1 MRRFKLCPALWRLG
15 TFADSLLALIFIRTR
30 KDAPL
35 MGNSKQKTAT
45 PRVLVLSIMLAQMI
59 GVFSG
64 AVFAADQAVITSV
77 GASSEKEQPP
87 ALDASSKTVAAAA
100 EPQSA
105 VSNEAARR
113 LANQMVDAVG
123 GMAKVREIYDA
134 PTRSQGKIT
143 DLSAISGAANTFDA
157 EVLSVRDKLR
167 ITVTIMGQP
176 TVTGYNGSTSW
187 MQQGD
192 QVFPSDPITTQRIA
206 EDARHGTQ
214 LILKFQDPDIVME
227 TVPDKLIEG
236 KLCVGLKVMADD
248 GKPTTFYADKD
259 THLILRSEYDGL
271 DFEQGVPALKSVD
284 YYDYRPLL
292 GSLVS
297 YKSIEYTAD
306 KKTSESVI
314 SSIEVDQSINDS
326 VFEMPA
332 AIKIAGLENGP
343 VSLPFEYIANEI
355 VVKAK
360 VNGGEEY
367 RFLIDTGATQ
377 NVMDQ
382 AVAASLGP
390 VTKSDLTLTTG
401 AGFVHMG
408 YIELNSVE
416 LGGLKL
422 KNVPMAVNDMPAFV
436 QIHPRPAGI
445 LGANVL
451 RRFLVT
457 IDYDERRVI
466 FADPASVKVPS
477 GATVVEAQPA
487 FGAAGLSVEAKLDD
501 RLKLT
506 FLVDTGAAFNSVPEN
521 LIKTV
526 LTVPLLTVGNVQG
539 VEGSKITIGSVQLKT
554 VTLGEITV
562 NEPIFS
568 VAPAVANQKLAP
580 GLFSG
585 SALGI
590 MGNPFWS
597 QFRLTIDYR
606 NGRLILQK
614 SKANPVAEVL
624 SADLKR
630 ADGRLIK
637 DRNYD
642 AAIIEFVRIG
652 AIAQRENIQELAA
665 QVAASKSWAYFQR
678 AAASE
683 KETDA
688 QAAMEQFNSSFSLTK
703 EGKYKEIAAKLV
715 AEKAIYL
722 LNTQKTP
729 SDLLLARKLLQE
741 ASSYSE
747 AQPEV
752 LVGVSIL
759 FERIGDLAMSQKM
772 VDQALLSAPSNW
784 QALSQRYDLARKQGK
799 TVDLTAITALI
810 KHYWPGVA
818 LPSETGLSKPTAI
831 KQTTSSKI
839 SAPPQKKAEDAATR
853 ETRAMR

>member
-1 MRRFKLCPALWRLG
+1 
-15 TFADSLLALIFIRTR
+15 
-30 KDAPL
+30 
-35 MGNSKQKTAT
+35 MGNAKQKTET
-45 PRVLVLSIMLAQMI
+45 SRLLVLSILLVQTMCA
-59 GVFSG
+59 SPCA
-64 AVFAADQAVITSV
+64 AVAADQVTI
-77 GASSEKEQPP
+77 SSEQEKIPSF
-87 ALDASSKTVAAAA
+87 DASAQTGAAGA
-100 EPQSA
+100 EPKA
-105 VSNEAARR
+105 GTKNDAAHL
-113 LANQMVDAVG
+113 LANQIVDAVG
-123 GMAKVREIYDA
+123 GMAKLKELYEA

-157 EVLSVRDKLR
+157 EILSICDKLR

-206 EDARHGTQ
+206 EDARHGTP
-214 LILKFQDPDIVME
+214 LILKFQNPETVME
-227 TVPDKLIEG
+227 IVPDKLVEG
-236 KLCVGLKVMADD
+236 KLCAGLKVMADD
-248 GKPTTFYADKD
+248 GKPTTFYADKN
-259 THLILRSEYDGL
+259 THLILRSEYGGL

-297 YKSIEYTAD
+297 YKSIEYTGD

-314 SSIEVDQSINDS
+314 NSVEVDRSIGDS

-332 AIKIAGLENGP
+332 AIIIAGLENGP
-343 VSLPFEYIANEI
+343 VSLPFEYTANEI

-382 AVAASLGP
+382 AVASTLGT
-390 VTKSDLTLTTG
+390 VSKSNLNLTTG
-401 AGFVHMG
+401 SGFVHMG
-408 YIELNSVE
+408 YIELGSIE
-416 LGGLKL
+416 FGGLKL
-422 KNVPMAVNDMPAFV
+422 KNVPMAVNDMPAFA
-436 QIHPRPAGI
+436 QIHPSPAGI

-457 IDYDERRVI
+457 IDYDQRRLI
-466 FADPASVKVPS
+466 LADPTAVKIPP

-521 LIKTV
+521 LIKSV

-539 VEGSKITIGSVQLKT
+539 VEGSKITIGSVQLKSVT
-554 VTLGEITV
+554 VGEVTV
-562 NEPIFS
+562 NDPVFS
-568 VAPAVANQKLAP
+568 VAPAVANLKLPP

-597 QFRLTIDYR
+597 QFRLTVDYR

-614 SKANPVAEVL
+614 SKANPVAEALAV
-624 SADLKR
+624 DLRK
-630 ADGRLIK
+630 ADGRLIRDK
-637 DRNYD
+637 NYD
-642 AAIIEFVRIG
+642 AAISEFERIET
-652 AIAQRENIQELAA
+652 IAQRENIQELAA
-665 QVAASKSWAYFQR
+665 QIAASKSWAYFQK
-678 AAASE
+678 AAASD
-683 KETDA
+683 KPADA
-688 QAAMEQFNSSFSLTK
+688 QKAMEQFNASVALTR
-703 EGKYKEIAAKLV
+703 EGKYKEIAARLI
-715 AEKAIYL
+715 AQKAIYL

-729 SDLLLARKLLQE
+729 SDLLLARRLLQE
-741 ASSYSE
+741 ASSYAE
-747 AQPEV
+747 VQPEV
-752 LVGVSIL
+752 LVGVSML
-759 FERIGDLAMSQKM
+759 FERIGDLAMAQKM

-784 QALSQRYDLARKQGK
+784 QALSQRYDLAKKLGK
-799 TVDLTAITALI
+799 TVDMNTIIALI

-818 LPSETGLSKPTAI
+818 LPSETGLSKPSVVR
-831 KQTTSSKI
+831 QTTSSRMPLAQPRK
-839 SAPPQKKAEDAATR
+839 SADAASR
-853 ETRAMR
+853 EIRAVR

>member
-1 MRRFKLCPALWRLG
+1 MEEANK
-15 TFADSLLALIFIRTR
+15 
-30 KDAPL
+30 
-35 MGNSKQKTAT
+35 KTAT
-45 PRVLVLSIMLAQMI
+45 SRVLAFSILLAQVI
-59 GVFSG
+59 CTSASAAA
-64 AVFAADQAVITSV
+64 AVAADQQMLPAV
-77 GASSEKEQPP
+77 GAAVDKE
-87 ALDASSKTVAAAA
+87 
-100 EPQSA
+100 QSA
-105 VSNEAARR
+105 VSVNSDKAAASSTGVKPADDAAHQ
-113 LANQMVDAVG
+113 LANQIVDAVG
-123 GMAKVREIYDA
+123 GMAKVKEIYEA
-134 PTRSQGKIT
+134 PTRSKGKIT

-157 EVLSVRDKLR
+157 EVLSIRDKLR

-206 EDARHGTQ
+206 EDTRHGTP
-214 LILKFQDPDIVME
+214 LILKFQNPETIME
-227 TVPDKLIEG
+227 TVPDKIVDG
-236 KLCVGLKVMADD
+236 KPCAGLKVMADD
-248 GKPTTFYADKD
+248 GKPTTFYADKS
-259 THLILRSEYDGL
+259 THLIMRSEYGGL
-271 DFEQGVPALKSVD
+271 DFEQGVPALKCVN

-314 SSIEVDQSINDS
+314 NSIELDRSVDDS

-343 VSLPFEYIANEI
+343 VSIPFEYIANEI

-360 VNGGEEY
+360 VNGGEDY

-382 AVAASLGP
+382 AVASSLGP
-390 VTKSDLTLTTG
+390 VSKSNLTLTTG
-401 AGFVHMG
+401 SGFVHMG

-416 LGGLKL
+416 FGGLNL
-422 KNVPMAVNDMPAFV
+422 KHVPMAVNDMPAFA

-457 IDYDERRVI
+457 IDYDQRRLI
-466 FADPASVKVPS
+466 LADPASVKVPL

-501 RLKLT
+501 SLKLT

-521 LIKTV
+521 LIKSV
-526 LTVPLLTVGNVQG
+526 LTMPLLTVGNVQG
-539 VEGSKITIGSVQLKT
+539 VEGSKIIIGSVQLKS
-554 VTLGEITV
+554 VTLGEVTV
-562 NEPIFS
+562 NDPVFS
-568 VAPAVANQKLAP
+568 VAPALANQKLPP

-597 QFRLTIDYR
+597 QFRLTVDYR

-614 SKANPVAEVL
+614 SKANPLAEEL
-624 SADLKR
+624 QIALKK
-630 ADGRLIK
+630 ADGRLIR

-642 AAIIEFVRIG
+642 AAISEFERIG

-665 QVAASKSWAYFQR
+665 QIAASKSWAYFQK
-678 AAASE
+678 AVATDKPA
-683 KETDA
+683 DA
-688 QAAMEQFNSSFSLTK
+688 QAAMEHFNSSFSLTQ

-729 SDLLLARKLLQE
+729 SDILLARRLLQE
-741 ASSYSE
+741 ASGYYE

-759 FERIGDLAMSQKM
+759 FEKIGDLAMSQKM
-772 VDQALLSAPSNW
+772 VDQALLSAPANW
-784 QALSQRYDLARKQGK
+784 QALSQRYDLAKKQGK
-799 TVDLTAITALI
+799 TAELNTITALI

-818 LPSETGLSKPTAI
+818 LPAETGLSKPTVI
-831 KQTTSSKI
+831 KQTSSSKTPG
-839 SAPPQKKAEDAATR
+839 APPKRAANAATR
-853 ETRAMR
+853 EARAVR